1 MIILSTRDQT
11 RMTYSV
17 WVRASITGLCR
28 YCGGE
33 EGSAYAFR
41 SIKNAAKLKTI
52 KSSRMCL
59 KELLNKSE
67 YQLNWEFKFSLL
79 GIGFDFFDLNCSTR
93 NSGYSL
99 YIHKQS
105 WKNMK
110 IHFVLLEC
118 ERSLTTGQA
127 NVRRRTQ
134 FYNPWHQKI
143 WLVEWN
149 ISTIV
154 I

>member
-1 MIILSTRDQT
+1 MR
-11 RMTYSV
+11 R
-17 WVRASITGLCR
+17 R
-28 YCGGE
+28 
-33 EGSAYAFR
+33 AFR
-41 SIKNAAKLKTI
+41 CNDLLTCELLTFLVTQISILKTI

-79 GIGFDFFDLNCSTR
+79 GIGFDWSLLSDLNCSSR
-93 NSGYSL
+93 NSVYSL

-110 IHFVLLEC
+110 IHVPLDC
-118 ERSLTTGQA
+118 ERSLTTDQT

-134 FYNPWHQKI
+134 FYNPWPKKI
-143 WLVEWN
+143 WLGEWS